1 MSQNPLVTDRELAF
15 QLVEV
20 HDAPALCALPYFSDH
35 DKSTF
40 EMTVSVAARFAREQL
55 FPTYKAMDES
65 PPVLRDG
72 HLAAHPAAH
81 KLYPKLI
88 ELGIL
93 TATRPYALGGQ
104 QLPSVVAMASQLV
117 LMAGNA
123 AVTGYPLLTSGAVHL
138 VERFADPDLAAW
150 ALEPMLSGRWGGTMA
165 LTEPHAGSSLGDITT
180 QATPVEGRRYKIRGS
195 KIFISAGEHDLT
207 ENIVHMTLARVA
219 GAPPGSRGVSLFA
232 VPKRRPEN
240 GALVPN
246 DLRASQAIHKIG
258 WRGLPSL
265 VIDYGDADDCAG
277 WLVGEPNKGLS
288 YMFEMMNAARI
299 MVGANGVATAS
310 AAYHQSLHY
319 ALERPQGRRLA
330 DRDPTQ
336 PQRAIIEHADVRRML
351 LRQKAIVEGG
361 LSLVLAAAR
370 LDDVASHGV
379 DPAAKAEALALL
391 GLLTPI
397 VKTFPAEWGFESNAL
412 ALQIHGG
419 YGYSSEYLP
428 ESWLRDQKLNSIH
441 EGTTGIQGLD
451 LLGRKAI
458 GDRGAALR
466 LLGLAIHRAAA
477 EATTQSLL
485 GHGLDVL
492 GSALTR
498 AMDRLG
504 AVTMALGMKG
514 ATGGAD
520 AMMRHSTDYL
530 SAACIIVV
538 GWQWLVMATAAAR
551 GLGAAPPEADAAF
564 YRGKRA
570 AADYWFR
577 TELPRA
583 LSHLDLCE
591 SGEDSF
597 ARIQKD
603 EF

>member
-1 MSQNPLVTDRELAF
+1 MNSNPLVTDRELAF
-15 QLVEV
+15 QLFEV

-35 DKSTF
+35 DRSTF
-40 EMTVSVAARFAREQL
+40 DMTVSVAARFAREQL

-65 PPVLRDG
+65 PPVLHDG
-72 HLAAHPAAH
+72 HLAVHPAAH
-81 KLYPKLI
+81 RLYPKLL
-88 ELGIL
+88 ELGL
-93 TATRPYALGGQ
+93 LSATRPYAVGGQ
-104 QLPSVVAMASQLV
+104 QLPSLVSIASQLV

-123 AVTGYPLLTSGAVHL
+123 AITGFPLLTSGAAHL
-138 VERFADPDLAAW
+138 LERFADADLASW

-180 QATPVEGRRYKIRGS
+180 QATLLEGRRYRVRGS

-207 ENIVHMTLARVA
+207 ENIVHMTLARVP
-219 GAPPGSRGVSLFA
+219 GAPAGSRGVSLFA
-232 VPKRRPEN
+232 VPKRRLEG

-265 VIDYGDADDCAG
+265 VIDYGDADDCIG

-310 AAYHQSLHY
+310 AAYHQSLQY
-319 ALERPQGRRLA
+319 ALERPQGRALS
-330 DRDPTQ
+330 DRDPAQ

-379 DPAAKAEALALL
+379 EASAQAEALSLL

-458 GDRGAALR
+458 GDRGVALR
-466 LLGLAIHRAAA
+466 LLAAA
-477 EATTQSLL
+477 IQRAVLQAAESAPEDR
-485 GHGLDVL
+485 GLDAL
-492 GSALTR
+492 GGALMR
-498 AMDRLG
+498 AMERLG
-504 AVTMALGMKG
+504 GVTMTLAMKG
-514 ATGGAD
+514 ATGDVAS
-520 AMMRHSTDYL
+520 MMRHSTDYL
-530 SAACIIVV
+530 SATCIIVV
-538 GWQWLVMATAAAR
+538 AWQWLVMATAAAR
-551 GLGAAPPEADAAF
+551 GLEGAPSKADAAF

-583 LSHLDLCE
+583 LRHLELCE

-597 ARIQKD
+597 SRIEKD